1 MVKSAK
7 HKAQRAADFKKTKL
21 KLGSGKG
28 KNATAKTAT
37 DTSFKSRTIALP
49 QQSITA
55 DKSQAIVTRRNLT
68 LDDLLGQTRHYNAAT
83 RKDALFG
90 LRELLSLHPF
100 LLHKPGILPSVLSAA
115 LRLVPDEDPSVRKAV
130 FTFLNYLLPALKEEH
145 DESGGRGAGG
155 PSPTKSAPS
164 LLLYAPS
171 LILYTVSALS
181 HIFTEVRIDALRI
194 LNLLLDHIPE
204 AVVRGWDGFGPALR
218 SGSHLGSAGG
228 GGGEGDAS
236 SSRRNADSTGPQV
249 ITCLLTILGI
259 PDLSTLAA
267 QQIEQQRNPNST
279 SSSSLL
285 SGMSTATAVLPASAM
300 LLLFDTIGKFLNA
313 CDRGGASRINKEVAE
328 NDLRCPTWFMRSA
341 FSSSSDCEA
350 FEHFLRFDASR
361 AGVQDASDE
370 SGSAQIFSTASAQYM
385 QEGDSLLDV
394 YGQSSA
400 PAWTTI
406 NLQATLAA
414 TTELL
419 AAFDEAAMEEQEI
432 GSSSRQKDG
441 SVRKASPKAVPS
453 RFSVLASA
461 LAPVFLNALLDS
473 ASPLF
478 SPDSV
483 MNNIALPQTQV
494 NPAAGLDLHGT
505 LILAIVKATLTLWR
519 SLASS
524 LTSSAMAGQGRKL
537 SNSQMSDLGTF
548 LSKLAPYFPFS
559 EHIPGASSRT
569 PQQTEEIVEMELAYA
584 ELVALCMFCL
594 DSNTP
599 EGAERR
605 EVRTRGSGKRKASM
619 REMLLHQLDEVG
631 EYIIETLLGERQTTA
646 SLTGKNAGAIVAPL
660 SSATFSEL
668 LPTIWL
674 LMNLDHE
681 RDRRAKSKRAEEDSD
696 DDDDDSDEESD
707 EDESEPVELST
718 RLVEAIVTYFGKA
731 NRGKA
736 LIFELVARLT
746 VLHSYPSYSAHFS
759 PLRYPAILQVLR
771 KWFQSLPRVLWDA
784 ATKKD
789 VNLANTVLEYLR
801 TVCAADDGELFTHD
815 DIDSLQAPLAV
826 FFHIHHPS
834 RGSLQ
839 GPYARLP
846 AEAQNRAKALLYYL
860 QPLDTKLSS
869 AAAEAGAL

>member
-100 LLHKPGILPSVLSAA
+100 LLHKPGILASVLSAA
-115 LRLVPDEDPSVRKAV
+115 LRLIPDEDPTVRKAV
-130 FTFLNYLLPALKEEH
+130 FTFLSFLLPALK
-145 DESGGRGAGG
+145 DEQDQSLVAG
-155 PSPTKSAPS
+155 SSTKSAPA

-204 AVVRGWDGFGPALR
+204 AVVRGWDGFAPALR
-218 SGSHLGSAGG
+218 SGSHSGG
-228 GGGEGDAS
+228 GGSGEADAS
-236 SSRRNADSTGPQV
+236 TSRRNPDSTGPQV

-259 PDLSTLAA
+259 PDLSTLSA
-267 QQIEQQRNPNST
+267 QQMDLQRNPNSA

-285 SGMSTATAVLPASAM
+285 SGMSTATAVLPASAR
-300 LLLFDTIGKFLNA
+300 LLLFETIGKFLNA
-313 CDRGGASRINKEVAE
+313 CDRAGASRSGKDVAE

-350 FEHFLRFDASR
+350 FEHFLRLDASQTG
-361 AGVQDASDE
+361 AEGDD
-370 SGSAQIFSTASAQYM
+370 GSTRILSVASAQYM
-385 QEGDSLLDV
+385 QEGDSLLDA
-394 YGQSSA
+394 YGQSSV
-400 PAWTTI
+400 PAWTTAD
-406 NLQATLAA
+406 LQATLGA
-414 TTELL
+414 TTDLL
-419 AAFDEAAMEEQEI
+419 AAFAEDAMEEQEI
-432 GSSSRQKDG
+432 GSAAKQKDG
-441 SVRKASPKAVPS
+441 AYRKPSLKTAPS

-461 LAPVFLNALLDS
+461 LAPVFLNSFLDS

-478 SPDSV
+478 SPDAVFNTAS
-483 MNNIALPQTQV
+483 LPASQA
-494 NPAAGLDLHGT
+494 NPAVGLDLHGT

-524 LTSSAMAGQGRKL
+524 LTSSAMAGQARKL
-537 SNSQMSDLGTF
+537 SNSQMNDLSTF

-584 ELVALCMFCL
+584 EVVALCMFCL
-594 DSNTP
+594 DSNTA

-605 EVRTRGSGKRKASM
+605 EGRSAKGTGKRKASM
-619 REMLLHQLDEVG
+619 REMLLHQLDDVG
-631 EYIIETLLGERQTTA
+631 EYIIETLLGERPA
-646 SLTGKNAGAIVAPL
+646 SAGMSGKLGGAITAPL
-660 SSATFSEL
+660 SSATFAEL

-681 RDRRAKSKRAEEDSD
+681 RDRRAKLKRGEEDSD
-696 DDDDDSDEESD
+696 EDSDEEKR
-707 EDESEPVELST
+707 EEAAELST

-746 VLHSYPSYSAHFS
+746 VLHCYPSYSAHFS
-759 PLRYPAILQVLR
+759 PLRYPAILKVLR

-789 VNLANTVLEYLR
+789 IRLANAILEYLR
-801 TVCAADDGELFTHD
+801 TICAVDDGELFSHE
-815 DIDSLQAPLAV
+815 DIDSLHAPLAV
-826 FFHIHHPS
+826 FFHIQHPS

-846 AEAQNRAKALLYYL
+846 LEAQNRAKALLYYL